1 MQQLQLSSANP
12 ASAAAA
18 ATTLEGEEED
28 LSEAPEM
35 MRVAVRR
42 PRGLICTHVSKET
55 LEGAKETY

>member
-12 ASAAAA
+12 ASAA